1 MVVEAARDLND
12 SDLSLGKV
20 LAMRDRAK
28 CAGAEK
34 GWDGGAWT
42 FATATEFSLE
52 KNNLG
57 YWMPCHLSA
66 LVYIKFGKQGSK
78 LPFCLKAALKCL
90 KLG

>member
-34 GWDGGAWT
+34 GWGART
-42 FATATEFSLE
+42 FATATEFSL
-52 KNNLG
+52 G
-57 YWMPCHLSA
+57 
-66 LVYIKFGKQGSK
+66 GKQSWLLDAIPSFSTG
-78 LPFCLKAALKCL
+78 LYYIQ
-90 KLG
+90 